1 MRDLATIKREN
12 ARWVAERGG
21 WLVDRVRPDNWFA
34 KKLSA
39 NWENAIYL
47 PSDGEGFFTTEALAW
62 EAAARATEKAM
73 AEARYQD
80 VAQAPRKVSNT
91 YSVIGRYL
99 DNGEV
104 FHDGVVAETPQEAVD
119 KVDWE
124 RSYEIDV
131 FGDPIAETRDR
142 DYDIIAVLSGDV
154 VDVTPLK
161 YMDFAR

>member
-21 WLVDRVRPDNWFA
+21 WGVIERISLAGSSWIATQVD
-34 KKLSA
+34 
-39 NWENAIYL
+39 ENRIL
-47 PSDGEGFFTTEALAW
+47 PADGTYFTTEAEAW
-62 EAAARATEKAM
+62 EAAARETEKAM

-80 VAQAPRKVSNT
+80 VAQASRKVANT
-91 YSVIGRYL
+91 YSVIGRYS

-119 KVDWE
+119 KVDRE

-131 FGDPIAETRDR
+131 YGNPIVETR

-161 YMDFAR
+161 YVDFAR